1 MENTCKDILIIGG
14 GPAGYLAAER
24 AAAGGLSVTLFEE
37 RALGG
42 VCLNEGC
49 MPTKTLL
56 HSAKIYD
63 YARNGMAYGVS
74 AGHVRFDHNAVIDR
88 KEKVVKTLVSGVA
101 AKMRAGKIEV
111 VQSTAAITGR
121 KDGVFSVRTKT
132 NTYHGRHLLIATG
145 SAPIVPQ
152 IGGMKEGLE
161 AGYILTSREI
171 LDMRDVPDKLAV
183 IGGGVVGLE
192 MAAYF
197 ATAGSKVSVI
207 EMADKIGGYIDH
219 EISAV
224 LMKDLEKKGIEFHLG
239 CRVTGIS
246 KQSLTY
252 EKDGVTTLIE
262 TETVLAAIGRSPR
275 IANIGLETIG
285 IHIERGGIVTDKHL
299 RTNIPGCY
307 AIGDVNGKSMLA
319 HTAYREA
326 EVAVNHILGKRDNMR
341 YDAIPSVIYTSPEV
355 AAVGETEESATA
367 KKLEFTVKKLSM
379 LYSGRFVAE
388 NESGDGLCKLLVEK
402 NTNRL
407 IGAHLIGSYA
417 SEIIYG
423 AAMMIE
429 SRWPVTD
436 LQELV
441 FPHPTVSEI
450 IRETLW
456 S

>member
-1 MENTCKDILIIGG
+1 MNKDVLIIGG

-24 AAAGGLSVTLFEE
+24 AAAGGLTVTLFEE
-37 RALGG
+37 RTMGG

-63 YARNGMAYGVS
+63 YARGGMAYGVS
-74 AGHVRFDHNAVIDR
+74 AGHVRLDHNAVIDR
-88 KEKVVKTLVSGVA
+88 KEKVVKTLVSGVE
-101 AKMRAGKIEV
+101 AKMRAHKVEV
-111 VQSTAAITGR
+111 VKASAAIAGR
-121 KDGVFSVRTKT
+121 DGGEFTVKADGK
-132 NTYHGRHLLIATG
+132 TYHGRHLLIATG
-145 SAPIVPQ
+145 SAAIVPQ
-152 IGGMKEGLE
+152 IAGMAEGIA
-161 AGYILTSREI
+161 AGNVLTSREI
-171 LDMRDVPDKLAV
+171 LDLREVPSKLAV
-183 IGGGVVGLE
+183 IGGGVIGLE

-197 ATAGSKVSVI
+197 ATAGSEVVVI
-207 EMADKIGGYIDH
+207 EMMDKIGGYIDD
-219 EISAV
+219 EIAAM
-224 LMKDLEKKGIEFHLG
+224 LMRDLQKKGIEFHLG

-246 KQSLTY
+246 EKSLTY
-252 EKDGVTTLIE
+252 EKDGVVTLIE
-262 TETVLAAIGRSPR
+262 TEAVLAAIGRNPR
-275 IANIGLETIG
+275 IEGLGLETIN
-285 IHIERGGIVTDKHL
+285 IHTERGAIVTDKHL
-299 RTNIPGCY
+299 RTNVPGVY

-326 EVAVNHILGKRDNMR
+326 EVAINHILGKRDIMR

-355 AAVGETEESATA
+355 AAVGETEESARN
-367 KKLEFTVKKLSM
+367 KGLEYTVKKLSM
-379 LYSGRFVAE
+379 RYSGRFVAE
-388 NESGDGLCKLLVEK
+388 NEGGDGLCKLLVE
-402 NTNRL
+402 NGTNRL
-407 IGAHLIGSYA
+407 IGVHLIGSYA

>member
-1 MENTCKDILIIGG
+1 MEKNYKDMLIIGG

-24 AAAGGLSVTLFEE
+24 AAAGGLSVMLFEE
-37 RALGG
+37 RTLGG

-74 AGHVRFDHNAVIDR
+74 AVNVRLDHNAVMDR
-88 KEKVVKTLVSGVA
+88 KEKVVKTLVSGVE
-101 AKMRAGKIEV
+101 AKMRARKIEV
-111 VQSTAAITGR
+111 VKAAATITGR
-121 KDGVFSVRTKT
+121 QGGEFAVRGGG
-132 NTYHGRHLLIATG
+132 NTYHGRHLLIAAG
-145 SAPIVPQ
+145 SAPVVPQ
-152 IGGMKEGLE
+152 IAGMQEGIAGG
-161 AGYILTSREI
+161 YVLTSREI
-171 LDMRDVPDKLAV
+171 LDLREVPEKLAV
-183 IGGGVVGLE
+183 IGGGVIGLE

-197 ATAGSKVSVI
+197 AAADSRVIII
-207 EMADKIGGYIDH
+207 EMMDKIGGYIDT
-219 EISAV
+219 EISAM
-224 LMKDLEKKGIEFHLG
+224 LMKDLQKKGIEFHLG

-246 KQSLTY
+246 AKSLTY
-252 EKDGVTTLIE
+252 EKDGIATLIE

-275 IANIGLETIG
+275 ITGLGLEAIG
-285 IHIERGGIVTDKHL
+285 VHTEHGAIVTDKHL
-299 RTNIPGCY
+299 RTNVPGVY

-326 EVAVNHILGKRDNMR
+326 EVAINHILGKRDIMR
-341 YDAIPSVIYTSPEV
+341 YDAIPAVIYTSPEV
-355 AAVGETEESATA
+355 AAVGETEESARN
-367 KKLEFTVKKLSM
+367 KGIDYTVKKLSM
-379 LYSGRFVAE
+379 RYSGRFVAE
-388 NESGDGLCKLLVEK
+388 NEAGDGLCKLLVEK
-402 NTNRL
+402 GTNRL
-407 IGAHLIGSYA
+407 IGIHLIGSYA

-450 IRETLW
+450 IRETLFT
-456 S
+456 